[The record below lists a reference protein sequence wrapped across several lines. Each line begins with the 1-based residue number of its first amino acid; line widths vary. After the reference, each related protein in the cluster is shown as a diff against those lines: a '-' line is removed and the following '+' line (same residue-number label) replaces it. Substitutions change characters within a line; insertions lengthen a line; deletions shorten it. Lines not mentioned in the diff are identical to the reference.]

1 MSTDLDTIKE
11 LAKGT
16 FMPDFF
22 GARIDEEGL
31 WGALRQLLAGIQAA
45 PNTRIDKIKQCAAP
59 AATACD
65 FIDKIKA
72 ANLWLALQELVGR
85 IQVK

>member
-1 MSTDLDTIKE
+1 MSKDLDTIKE

-31 WGALRQLLAGIQAA
+31 WGALRQLLSGIQAA
-45 PNTRIDKIKQCAAP
+45 PNTKIDKIKQLAAQ
-59 AATACD
+59 ATTAGG
-65 FIDKIKA
+65 FIDQIKA
-72 ANLWLALQELVGR
+72 VNLWLALQELIGR
-85 IQVK
+85 VQVK

>member
-1 MSTDLDTIKE
+1 MSKDLDTIKE

-45 PNTRIDKIKQCAAP
+45 PNTRIDKIKQCASQ
-59 AATACD
+59 ATTAVD

-72 ANLWLALQELVGR
+72 VNLWPALQELIARV
-85 IQVK
+85 QVK

>member
-1 MSTDLDTIKE
+1 MSKDLDTIKE

-31 WGALRQLLAGIQAA
+31 WGALRQLLTGIQAQ
-45 PNTRIDKIKQCAAP
+45 PSSRIDKIKQCASQATT
-59 AATACD
+59 AAEL
-65 FIDKIKA
+65 IDKIKA
-72 ANLWLALQELVGR
+72 VNLWLALQELIARV
-85 IQVK
+85 QVK

>member
-1 MSTDLDTIKE
+1 MSKDLDTIKE

-31 WGALRQLLAGIQAA
+31 WGALRQLLTGIQAQ
-45 PNTRIDKIKQCAAP
+45 PNSRIDKIKQCAAQ
-59 AATACD
+59 ATAAAA

-72 ANLWLALQELVGR
+72 ANLWPALQELIARV
-85 IQVK
+85 QVK